1 LSTDVDSAA
10 GTAGVPPASAN
21 SARLVRA
28 RRPRSQWT
36 VLSPPEYRAILRQD
50 FSAFIH
56 RAFAELNPR
65 DAFLPNWHIDVL
77 ASRLESVR
85 QGEIK
90 RLIVNLPPRSLK
102 SLAASVAL
110 PAWWLG
116 HDPSAQLLCVSYG
129 QELSAKLSR
138 DCRALMSSGF
148 YKALFATR
156 LSHAKSAMEE
166 FETTAHGFRVAT
178 SVGGVLT
185 GRGADA
191 ILIDDPLKPEE
202 ALSRAARER
211 ANAWF
216 DNTLYSRLNDKRQG
230 AIVIIMQR
238 LHEDDLV
245 GHVLGQEHWEVV
257 SFPAIAER
265 DERFVYQT
273 VEGEAVAV
281 RRAGEA
287 LHAAREPLQAL
298 ARVRRALGEYNFAG
312 QYLQAPAPLGGGM
325 IRREW
330 FRTYESEA
338 VLPVF
343 DRVVQSWDTANKA
356 SELADYSVCTTWGA
370 KGSAFYLLHV
380 LRKRLNY
387 PELKRTVAE
396 QSRAFGANVV
406 LIEDKASGIQL
417 IQELV
422 QAGVANVRRV
432 APTDDKVMRLHA
444 QTGAIE
450 NGFVHLPREAHWLE
464 EYLAELTVFPKGAHD
479 DQVDSTS
486 QALAYLTAMNDGWLE
501 FARLENERFR
511 KMGGVW

>member
-1 LSTDVDSAA
+1 MRT
-10 GTAGVPPASAN
+10 GC
-21 SARLVRA
+21 
-28 RRPRSQWT
+28 PRSQE
-36 VLSPPEYRAILRQD
+36 LSAAEYRALLRQD

-56 RAFAELNPR
+56 RAFDELNPR

-85 QGEIK
+85 KGEIK

-102 SLAASVAL
+102 SHAASVAL

-129 QELSAKLSR
+129 DALAAKLSR
-138 DCRALMSSGF
+138 DCRTLMTSRF
-148 YKALFATR
+148 YKTLFATR
-156 LSHAKSAMEE
+156 LSAAKNAMEE

-202 ALSRAARER
+202 ALSASARRR
-211 ANAWF
+211 ANEWF
-216 DNTLYSRLNDKRQG
+216 DNTLYSRLNDKRTG

-245 GHVLGQEHWEVV
+245 GHVLGQEEWELV

-265 DERFVYQT
+265 DETFAYRTMSGDAIAARQT
-273 VEGEAVAV
+273 
-281 RRAGEA
+281 GEA
-287 LHAAREPLQAL
+287 LHAAREPLEAL

-312 QYLQAPAPLGGGM
+312 QYLQAPAPPGGGM
-325 IRREW
+325 IKREW
-330 FRTYESEA
+330 FRTYEPDAAPTDFE
-338 VLPVF
+338 
-343 DRVVQSWDTANKA
+343 RVVQSWDTANKA
-356 SELADYSVCTTWGA
+356 SELSDYSVCTSWGV

-380 LRKRLNY
+380 FRKRLNY
-387 PELKRTVAE
+387 PELKRAVAE
-396 QSRAFGANVV
+396 QQRAFGASVV
-406 LIEDKASGIQL
+406 LIEDKASGTPL

-432 APTDDKVMRLHA
+432 AVTDDKIMRLHA
-444 QTGAIE
+444 QAGAIE
-450 NGFVHLPREAHWLE
+450 NGFVHLPRAAHWLDD
-464 EYLAELTVFPKGAHD
+464 YLSELTVFPRGRHD

-486 QALAYLTAMNDGWLE
+486 QALAYLTAMKDGWLE
-501 FARLENERFR
+501 FAQEQIKR
-511 KMGGVW
+511 MGRA